1 MINDRLLYEYIIP
14 ENKLQKAR
22 LNIINYINQVWNNE
36 EQINATIIK
45 NSFKIEEYREIPN
58 ISLEEG
64 KKEREIFYINPN
76 YNKFKIIDNTKNESD
91 ISIDSLDLENSK
103 NEEINENSIIN
114 EDNLDYYKKDIQELE
129 ENLILNDLNKIYLDE
144 N

>member
-114 EDNLDYYKKDIQELE
+114 EDNLD
-129 ENLILNDLNKIYLDE
+129 
-144 N
+144 